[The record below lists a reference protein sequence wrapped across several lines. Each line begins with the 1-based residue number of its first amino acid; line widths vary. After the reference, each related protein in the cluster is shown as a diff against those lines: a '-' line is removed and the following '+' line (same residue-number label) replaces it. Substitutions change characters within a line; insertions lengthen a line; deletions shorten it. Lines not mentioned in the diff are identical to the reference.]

1 MKTEQFRPVDKNG
14 KPLEVGDRIRVLG
27 FHSSIV
33 DTKEIKTRTILGPC
47 VGRVFSITD
56 VQKDWA
62 AMEVGK
68 FVGRPA
74 WQETIYI
81 QPERMELV
89 SNKKPRIAT
98 SHKRRSKRRAVVK

>member
-27 FHSSIV
+27 FHSRIV
-33 DTKEIKTRTILGPC
+33 DTRKIKTRTILEQC

-74 WQETIYI
+74 CQETIYI
-81 QPERMELV
+81 QPEHMEP
-89 SNKKPRIAT
+89 SA
-98 SHKRRSKRRAVVK
+98 RRNQQLPPLTKDVQSAGLW